1 MVRIPSLRPG
11 RAADDAPAVRAK
23 ILQHWL
29 AFAEGYDATSA
40 ARLAPLLSAR
50 KRATIRDTASLAWL
64 PMALDIEA
72 VDAVAEAMGPKRF
85 SAFARAFFL
94 EIMPRPPLSALFD
107 LGTKLMG
114 LSPESFLKWW
124 SKGWDAVY
132 RDCGTVR
139 CVFDGSSRG
148 RLVFENMP
156 RMCLASEAFVEL
168 QVCAAYGIY
177 TLAGTSGVVR
187 VGALDPKAGTLEL
200 VLEWRQK
207 RASLAKRLSRASQ
220 PRGPR

>member
-1 MVRIPSLRPG
+1 M
-11 RAADDAPAVRAK
+11 RAK

-29 AFAEGYDATSA
+29 TFAEGYDSGSA
-40 ARLAPLLSAR
+40 ARLAPLLPAQ
-50 KRATIRDTASLAWL
+50 KRASIRDAASLAWL
-64 PMALDIEA
+64 PMALDIEV
-72 VDAVAEAMGPKRF
+72 VDAVAEAMGPKRY

-114 LSPESFLKWW
+114 LSPESFLRWW

-139 CVFDGSSRG
+139 SVFDGSSRG

-156 RMCLASEAFVEL
+156 RMCVESEAFVESM
-168 QVCAAYGIY
+168 VCAAYGIY
-177 TLAGTSGVVR
+177 ALAGTSGVVR
-187 VGALDPKAGTLEL
+187 VGALDAKAGTIEL
-200 VLEWRQK
+200 VLEWRHK
-207 RASLAKRLSRASQ
+207 RTSLPKRPSRASQ